1 VANIEIDEITKTFES
16 KPAVSDVS
24 FEIED
29 GEFVS
34 LLGPSGCGKTTLL
47 RCIIGLLRPDEGR
60 IAIGGQVMFDAK
72 SGVDIPTEKRGLGM
86 VFQSYALWPHLRVAD
101 NVGYPLKLRGLPR
114 SAIDEKV
121 RELLELVD
129 LSDVA
134 ERFPR
139 ELSGGQQQRVA
150 LCRALASQP
159 KLLLMDEP
167 LSNLDAKLRERVRF
181 EIKNVQRS
189 TGVTILYV
197 THDQAETLSMSDR
210 IGVMK
215 EGKIAQIG
223 SPTAVY
229 ARPSNGFVAD
239 FVGDGNVLPVTV
251 SGHNMWLK
259 GGENLGSLR
268 LELPEGMRDGQEA
281 FLVVRPE
288 DCVVAPAPSSGS
300 PASARDKDEEGIIA
314 TVQQLLYRGR
324 DKEALL
330 TCGARRLRAILNPDM
345 PLRPD
350 SSVIVKFKRFHFIG
364 K

>member
-1 VANIEIDEITKTFES
+1 VANIEIDGITKTFES

-197 THDQAETLSMSDR
+197 THDQPKRFRCR
-210 IGVMK
+210 I
-215 EGKIAQIG
+215 A
-223 SPTAVY
+223 
-229 ARPSNGFVAD
+229 
-239 FVGDGNVLPVTV
+239 
-251 SGHNMWLK
+251 
-259 GGENLGSLR
+259 LGS
-268 LELPEGMRDGQEA
+268 
-281 FLVVRPE
+281 
-288 DCVVAPAPSSGS
+288 
-300 PASARDKDEEGIIA
+300 
-314 TVQQLLYRGR
+314 
-324 DKEALL
+324 
-330 TCGARRLRAILNPDM
+330 
-345 PLRPD
+345 
-350 SSVIVKFKRFHFIG
+350 
-364 K
+364 

>member
-1 VANIEIDEITKTFES
+1 
-16 KPAVSDVS
+16 
-24 FEIED
+24 
-29 GEFVS
+29 
-34 LLGPSGCGKTTLL
+34 
-47 RCIIGLLRPDEGR
+47 
-60 IAIGGQVMFDAK
+60 
-72 SGVDIPTEKRGLGM
+72 
-86 VFQSYALWPHLRVAD
+86 
-101 NVGYPLKLRGLPR
+101 
-114 SAIDEKV
+114 
-121 RELLELVD
+121 
-129 LSDVA
+129 
-134 ERFPR
+134 
-139 ELSGGQQQRVA
+139 
-150 LCRALASQP
+150 
-159 KLLLMDEP
+159 
-167 LSNLDAKLRERVRF
+167 
-181 EIKNVQRS
+181 
-189 TGVTILYV
+189 
-197 THDQAETLSMSDR
+197 
-210 IGVMK
+210 
-215 EGKIAQIG
+215 
-223 SPTAVY
+223 
-229 ARPSNGFVAD
+229 VAD

>member
-1 VANIEIDEITKTFES
+1 MAYIEIGGITKTFES
-16 KPAVSDVS
+16 KLAVSNAS
-24 FEIED
+24 FEIGD

-34 LLGPSGCGKTTLL
+34 FLGPSGCGKTTLL
-47 RCIIGLLRPDEGR
+47 RCIIGLVRPDEGR

-72 SGVDIPTEKRGLGM
+72 AGTDIPTEKRGLGM

-114 SAIDEKV
+114 SAIDAKV

-129 LSDVA
+129 LGDVA

-197 THDQAETLSMSDR
+197 THDQAEALSMSDR

-223 SPTAVY
+223 SPEEVY
-229 ARPSNGFVAD
+229 ARPSNEFVAD
-239 FVGDGNVLPVTV
+239 FVGDGNVLPVIV
-251 SGHNMWLK
+251 SRHSMWLK

-268 LELPEGMRDGQEA
+268 LELPEGMHDGQEA
-281 FLVVRPE
+281 FLVARPE
-288 DCVVAPAPSSGS
+288 DFVVAPALPSDS

-314 TVQQLLYRGR
+314 IVQQLLYRGR
-324 DKEALL
+324 DREALL
-330 TCGARRLRAILNPDM
+330 TCGSHRLRAILNSDT
-345 PLRPD
+345 PLRLD
-350 SSVIVKFKRFHFIG
+350 SPVIVKFKRFHFIG